1 MIFILSSASADGNEC
16 MTEKFDSQLR
26 AIAKLFRLTG
36 WITFWAQLVLGVI
49 SGGILLF
56 ASISPR
62 AGNAPGN
69 NAGAGLGIFFAIS
82 GLVVLAIG
90 IFIAFRYVRI
100 GRQLDSTNA
109 NNRPRKSET
118 VQVVRLGLIVH
129 LVGILLTLIGAQAIV
144 GILLTKSLTV
154 SQVIPGTITQVDP
167 SRIIQPLDIFVV
179 QANTNTVSAHFSGL
193 IGSIWLLNRITK

>member
-1 MIFILSSASADGNEC
+1 
-16 MTEKFDSQLR
+16 MTEKSDSQLR

-62 AGNAPGN
+62 TGNAANP
-69 NAGAGLGIFFAIS
+69 GAGLGVFFAIS
-82 GLVVLAIG
+82 GLVALAVG

-100 GRQLDSTNA
+100 GRQLDSANS
-109 NNRPRKSET
+109 NNRPRKLET

-129 LVGILLTLIGAQAIV
+129 LVGILLTLVGAQAIV
-144 GILLTKSLTV
+144 GILLTKALTLPQFTGGV
-154 SQVIPGTITQVDP
+154 YTQLDP
-167 SRIIQPLDIFVV
+167 SRVIQPLDIFVV
-179 QANTNTVSAHFSGL
+179 QANTNTVSAHFAGL